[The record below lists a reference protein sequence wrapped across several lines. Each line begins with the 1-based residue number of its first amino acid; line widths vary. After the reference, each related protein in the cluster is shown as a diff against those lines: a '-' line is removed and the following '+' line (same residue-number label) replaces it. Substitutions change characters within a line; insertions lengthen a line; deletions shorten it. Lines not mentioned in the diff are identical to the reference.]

1 MNVDA
6 NVKCVQEHFTA
17 KRISPRVRKMDP
29 AGRNRTK
36 TQPRMSGVAL
46 GQKLLQL
53 VPTVSRAGKEPPH
66 PEIAPCHGVHGDC
79 GRGVCW
85 IAIQICG
92 AAQRLTDLASH
103 RRVDCPPGCHAAWL
117 SCRDGQ
123 PTHISGDLVDAK
135 LRAPWPRPGWR
146 VLTTTTSQDRP
157 SRPRSGNPRRP
168 AGSAAPPSV
177 PDWRSNAARTGP

>member
-36 TQPRMSGVAL
+36 TPPRMSGCRFGAKAAAAGPDCFPG
-46 GQKLLQL
+46 GQ
-53 VPTVSRAGKEPPH
+53 
-66 PEIAPCHGVHGDC
+66 
-79 GRGVCW
+79 
-85 IAIQICG
+85 G
-92 AAQRLTDLASH
+92 AAPSRNRPMPLNARRLRERCLLDRDPDLWSGAAAH
-103 RRVDCPPGCHAAWL
+103 RSGKSPPGGLPAWL
-117 SCRDGQ
+117 SCRDRQ
-123 PTHISGDLVDAK
+123 PTHTSGDLVDAK